1 MSRGSGG
8 GGAGGGTGGD
18 VTAIEMVG
26 GGGGVSATGKQT
38 INKKYFVTN
47 SQNLD
52 VAPKIAGYNATQISY
67 VKINDTAYEQS
78 VNYESLTDAS
88 TTEAGGVVWLQN
100 GVKGT
105 FEMFC
110 SFEMINIENHP
121 RIADIKEKYGGQLIN
136 NRLTFPMFTPRKQ
149 GGGLESQAVI
159 KNPMFGVE
167 FYKEATLTLRHTYF
181 TKSLNASI
189 WDLTG
194 KVVTRLPAGVP
205 GPKGEKDSS
214 GKIIPREYMI
224 QAPAVSRQGDAW
236 QVVLEY
242 VMLKA
247 SRMATEMYEKG
258 STPGAP

>member
-1 MSRGSGG
+1 MSRGSSYGSGG
-8 GGAGGGTGGD
+8 GSASN

-67 VKINDTAYEQS
+67 VKINETAYEQS
-78 VNYESLTDAS
+78 VSYESLTDAS
-88 TTEAGGVVWLQN
+88 TTDNGGVVWLQN

-136 NRLTFPMFTPRKQ
+136 NRLTFPMFTPSKQ

-205 GPKGEKDSS
+205 GPKGEKDSN
-214 GKIIPREYMI
+214 GKEIPREYMI

-258 STPGAP
+258 STPGAV